1 MSDVVTPADLARE
14 LGVTQKR
21 IRAFLRSGWGT
32 LDNWTTRWQLTDE
45 QVRAVRS
52 EFRSEAAKRPLADVE
67 VTDLLSQYAE
77 ILAEL
82 RARGVCRTGNAPLGD
97 YAEYLAQSIYGGE
110 LAANSAKSYDL
121 VDATGRRVQVK
132 ARTVSAG
139 TSPSAVF
146 SVFRTFDFEAA
157 LFLVFDQAT
166 YELLW
171 AAEVGPEEIE
181 ANARWSSHVNGHLL
195 RVRKA
200 RELGRDVTSRFDGAS
215 SSAAVA
221 SRGLGG

>member
-1 MSDVVTPADLARE
+1 MSDVVTPAELARE

-32 LDNWTTRWQLTDE
+32 LDSWTTRWQPTDQ
-45 QVRAVRS
+45 QVSAVRD
-52 EFRSEAAKRPLADVE
+52 EFRTEAAKRPLAEVE

-82 RARGVCRTGNAPLGD
+82 RVRGVCRTGNAPLGD
-97 YAEYLAQSIYGGE
+97 YAEYLVQSVYGGE
-110 LAANSAKSYDL
+110 LAANSAKSYDRI
-121 VDATGRRVQVK
+121 DATGRTVQVK

-146 SVFRTFDFEAA
+146 SVFRTFDFDIA
-157 LFLVFDQAT
+157 LLLVFDQAT

-171 AAEVGPEEIE
+171 AAELGPELIE

-195 RVRKA
+195 RIRQA
-200 RELGRDVTSRFDGAS
+200 RELGDDVTSRFD
-215 SSAAVA
+215 AAK
-221 SRGLGG
+221 